1 MKKWGVTLKLFAI
14 TASFFLLFYTI
25 IMIGQ
30 LLFFEQFYQSKK
42 LNDLEKKLEAF
53 SQQYVSREWD
63 AESMARELSAF
74 ISRNKTQLAI
84 VSTNGQVKYDNPFRI
99 VIRDQ
104 AAKSVKISLSLFPEE
119 ERSALLSAN
128 LQKGDEIEAIGVFEE
143 GLLQEMFYPR
153 VIRKAGAAD
162 IGSLK
167 ASDTAPSLVSVSG
180 EITDL
185 FLPAPNQ
192 WNLRQGILFH
202 VLKDL
207 FPLSE
212 ERKRALEHGKVM
224 EEEWVEPWSGVRSLV
239 AIHPVIRNGQL
250 SELIV
255 ALTSLQQ
262 ISEANDALRLF
273 YIYIG
278 IGGFALILV
287 LSLLFSKIVTKPLLS
302 LNKSALRMA
311 RLDFS
316 VKSPLARNDE
326 FGSLA
331 RSLNT
336 MSEKLDVTLRELQQA
351 NEQLRQEMD
360 HKQRMELIQ
369 KDFVSNASHE
379 LKTPLSIVKSYAEGL
394 RDGVGENKR
403 ERYIEVILD
412 ETEKMEELVR
422 DLLELAKL
430 EAKTTKLKKSWF
442 FLSELTEEIGERLM
456 HHLRD
461 KELRIVTILA
471 NEEAQFAD
479 QEKIEQVLF
488 NILVNAIRYANP
500 GSAITVRIEGEQ
512 HAQRVTIENEGEP
525 IPEEQL
531 GFVWDRFYRIER
543 SRNRKTGGTGLG
555 LAIVR
560 HILELHEAAYGVRNT
575 KTGVAFYFSLP
586 SHGKMKPFA

>member
-104 AAKSVKISLSLFPEE
+104 AGKSVKISLSLFPEE

-128 LQKGDEIEAIGVFEE
+128 LQKGDRIEAIGVFEE

-212 ERKRALEHGKVM
+212 ERKRALEHGKVL

-379 LKTPLSIVKSYAEGL
+379 LKTPLSIVKSFAEGL

-500 GSAITVRIEGEQ
+500 GSEITVRIEGEQ
-512 HAQRVTIENEGEP
+512 LAQRVTIENEGEP

-586 SHGKMKPFA
+586 SYGKMKPFA

>member
-14 TASFFLLFYTI
+14 TSSCFLLFYTI

-42 LNDLEKKLEAF
+42 LDDLEKKLEAF
-53 SQQYVSREWD
+53 AKEYVSREWD
-63 AESMARELSAF
+63 AESMARELSVF

-84 VSTNGQVKYDNPFRI
+84 VSPNGQVKYDNPFRI
-99 VIRDQ
+99 VIRDREG
-104 AAKSVKISLSLFPEE
+104 KNVKISLSLLPEE
-119 ERSALLSAN
+119 DRSALLSAN
-128 LQKGDEIEAIGVFEE
+128 LHKGDRIEAIGVFEE

-153 VIRKAGAAD
+153 VIKKAGAAD
-162 IGSLK
+162 IGTLRG
-167 ASDTAPSLVSVSG
+167 SDTTLALSTVSG
-180 EITDL
+180 EITEL

-212 ERKRALEHGKVM
+212 ERKRALEGGSVL

-239 AIHPVIRNGQL
+239 AIHPIVQDGRL
-250 SELIV
+250 SELVV

-273 YIYIG
+273 YVYIG
-278 IGGFALILV
+278 IGGFALILL
-287 LSLLFSKIVTKPLLS
+287 LSLLLSKIVTKPLLS

-316 VKSPLARNDE
+316 VKSPIIRNDE

-336 MSEKLDVTLRELQQA
+336 MAEKLDVTLRELQQA
-351 NEQLRQEMD
+351 NEQLRSEMD

-369 KDFVSNASHE
+369 KEFVSNASHE
-379 LKTPLSIVKSYAEGL
+379 LKTPLSIVKSFAEGL

-430 EAKTTKLKKSWF
+430 ESKTIKLKKSWF
-442 FLSELTEEIGERLM
+442 FLSELTEEIVERLM
-456 HHLRD
+456 HHFRE
-461 KELRIVTILA
+461 KELRAVTILA
-471 NEEAQFAD
+471 NEEALYAD
-479 QEKIEQVLF
+479 QEKIEQVLL
-488 NILVNAIRYANP
+488 NMLVNAIRHANP
-500 GSAITVRIEGEQ
+500 GSEITVRIEGE
-512 HAQRVTIENEGEP
+512 AQALRVTIENEGEQ
-525 IPEEQL
+525 IPQEQL
-531 GFVWDRFYRIER
+531 AFVWDRFYRIER

-560 HILELHEAAYGVRNT
+560 HILELHEASYSVRNT
-575 KTGVAFYFSLP
+575 KTGVAFSFSLP
-586 SHGKMKPFA
+586 THGKGK

>member
-104 AAKSVKISLSLFPEE
+104 VGKSVKISLSLFPEE

-128 LQKGDEIEAIGVFEE
+128 LQKGDRIEAIGVFEE

-212 ERKRALEHGKVM
+212 ERKRALEHGKVL

-379 LKTPLSIVKSYAEGL
+379 LKTPLSIVKSFAEGL

-500 GSAITVRIEGEQ
+500 GSEITVRIEGEQ

-531 GFVWDRFYRIER
+531 GLVWDRFYRIER

-586 SHGKMKPFA
+586 SYGKMKPFA

>member
-14 TASFFLLFYTI
+14 TSSCFLLFYTI

-42 LNDLEKKLEAF
+42 LDDLEKKLEAF
-53 SQQYVSREWD
+53 AKEYVSREWD
-63 AESMARELSAF
+63 AESMARELSVF

-84 VSTNGQVKYDNPFRI
+84 VSPNGQVKYDNPFRI
-99 VIRDQ
+99 VIRDREG
-104 AAKSVKISLSLFPEE
+104 KNVKISLSLLPEE
-119 ERSALLSAN
+119 DRSALLSAN
-128 LQKGDEIEAIGVFEE
+128 LHKGDRIEAIGVFEE

-153 VIRKAGAAD
+153 VIKKAGAAD
-162 IGSLK
+162 IGTLRG
-167 ASDTAPSLVSVSG
+167 SDTTLTLSTVSG
-180 EITDL
+180 EITEL

-212 ERKRALEHGKVM
+212 ERKRALEGGSVL

-239 AIHPVIRNGQL
+239 AIHPIVQDGRL
-250 SELIV
+250 SELVV

-273 YIYIG
+273 YVYIG
-278 IGGFALILV
+278 IGGFALILL
-287 LSLLFSKIVTKPLLS
+287 LSLLLSKIVTKPLLS

-316 VKSPLARNDE
+316 VKSPIIRNDE

-336 MSEKLDVTLRELQQA
+336 MAEKLDVTLRELQQA
-351 NEQLRQEMD
+351 NEQLRNEMD

-369 KDFVSNASHE
+369 KEFVSNASHE
-379 LKTPLSIVKSYAEGL
+379 LKTPLSIVKSFAEGL

-430 EAKTTKLKKSWF
+430 ESKTIKLKKSWF
-442 FLSELTEEIGERLM
+442 FLSELTEEIVERLM
-456 HHLRD
+456 HHFRE
-461 KELRIVTILA
+461 KELRAVKILA
-471 NEEAQFAD
+471 NEEALYAD
-479 QEKIEQVLF
+479 QEKIEQVLL
-488 NILVNAIRYANP
+488 NMLVNAIRHANP
-500 GSAITVRIEGEQ
+500 GSEITVRIEGE
-512 HAQRVTIENEGEP
+512 AQALRVTIENEGEQ
-525 IPEEQL
+525 IPQEQL
-531 GFVWDRFYRIER
+531 AFVWDRFYRIER

-560 HILELHEAAYGVRNT
+560 HILELHEASYSVRNT
-575 KTGVAFYFSLP
+575 KTGVAFSFSLP
-586 SHGKMKPFA
+586 THGKGK

>member
-1 MKKWGVTLKLFAI
+1 
-14 TASFFLLFYTI
+14 
-25 IMIGQ
+25 
-30 LLFFEQFYQSKK
+30 
-42 LNDLEKKLEAF
+42 
-53 SQQYVSREWD
+53 
-63 AESMARELSAF
+63 MARELSVF

-84 VSTNGQVKYDNPFRI
+84 VSPNGQVKYDNPFRI
-99 VIRDQ
+99 VIRDREG
-104 AAKSVKISLSLFPEE
+104 KNVKISLSLLPEE
-119 ERSALLSAN
+119 DRSALLSAN
-128 LQKGDEIEAIGVFEE
+128 LHKGDRIEAIGVFEE

-153 VIRKAGAAD
+153 VIKKAGAAD
-162 IGSLK
+162 IGTLRG
-167 ASDTAPSLVSVSG
+167 SDTTLTLSTVSG
-180 EITDL
+180 EITEL

-212 ERKRALEHGKVM
+212 ERKRALEGGSVL

-239 AIHPVIRNGQL
+239 AIHPIVQDGRL
-250 SELIV
+250 SELVV

-273 YIYIG
+273 YVYIG
-278 IGGFALILV
+278 IGGFALILL
-287 LSLLFSKIVTKPLLS
+287 LSLLLSKIVTKPLLS

-316 VKSPLARNDE
+316 VKSPIIRNDE

-336 MSEKLDVTLRELQQA
+336 MAEKLDVTLRELQQA
-351 NEQLRQEMD
+351 NEQLRNEMD

-369 KDFVSNASHE
+369 KEFVSNASHE
-379 LKTPLSIVKSYAEGL
+379 LKTPLSIVKSFAEGL

-430 EAKTTKLKKSWF
+430 ESKTIKLKKSWF
-442 FLSELTEEIGERLM
+442 FLSELTEEIVERLM
-456 HHLRD
+456 HHFRE
-461 KELRIVTILA
+461 KELRAVTILA
-471 NEEAQFAD
+471 NEEALYAD
-479 QEKIEQVLF
+479 QEKIEQVLL
-488 NILVNAIRYANP
+488 NMLVNAIRHANP
-500 GSAITVRIEGEQ
+500 GSEITVRIEGE
-512 HAQRVTIENEGEP
+512 AQALRVTIENEGEQ
-525 IPEEQL
+525 IPQEQL
-531 GFVWDRFYRIER
+531 SFVWDRFYRIER

-560 HILELHEAAYGVRNT
+560 HILELHEASYSVRNT
-575 KTGVAFYFSLP
+575 KTGVAFSFSLP
-586 SHGKMKPFA
+586 THGKGK

>member
-14 TASFFLLFYTI
+14 TSSCFLLFYTI

-42 LNDLEKKLEAF
+42 LDDLEKKLEAF
-53 SQQYVSREWD
+53 AKEYVSREWD
-63 AESMARELSAF
+63 AESMARELSVF

-84 VSTNGQVKYDNPFRI
+84 VSPNGQVKYDNPFRI
-99 VIRDQ
+99 VIRDREG
-104 AAKSVKISLSLFPEE
+104 KNVKISLSLLPEE
-119 ERSALLSAN
+119 DRSALLSAN
-128 LQKGDEIEAIGVFEE
+128 LHKGDRIEAIGVFEE

-153 VIRKAGAAD
+153 VIKKAGAAD
-162 IGSLK
+162 IGTLRG
-167 ASDTAPSLVSVSG
+167 SDTTLALSTVSG
-180 EITDL
+180 EITEL

-212 ERKRALEHGKVM
+212 ERKRALEGGSVL

-239 AIHPVIRNGQL
+239 AIHPIVQDGRL
-250 SELIV
+250 SELVV

-273 YIYIG
+273 YVYIG
-278 IGGFALILV
+278 IGGFALILL
-287 LSLLFSKIVTKPLLS
+287 LSLLLSKIVTKPLLS

-316 VKSPLARNDE
+316 VKSPIIRNDE

-336 MSEKLDVTLRELQQA
+336 MAEKLDVTLRELQQA
-351 NEQLRQEMD
+351 NEQLRSEMD

-369 KDFVSNASHE
+369 KEFVSNASHE
-379 LKTPLSIVKSYAEGL
+379 LKTPLSIVKSFAEGL

-430 EAKTTKLKKSWF
+430 ESKTIKLKKSWF
-442 FLSELTEEIGERLM
+442 FLSELTEEIVERLM
-456 HHLRD
+456 HHFRE
-461 KELRIVTILA
+461 KELRAVTILA
-471 NEEAQFAD
+471 NEEALYAD
-479 QEKIEQVLF
+479 QEKIEQVLL
-488 NILVNAIRYANP
+488 NMLVNAIRHANP
-500 GSAITVRIEGEQ
+500 GSEITVRIEGE
-512 HAQRVTIENEGEP
+512 AQALRVTIENEGEQ
-525 IPEEQL
+525 IPQEQL
-531 GFVWDRFYRIER
+531 AFVWDRFYRIER

-560 HILELHEAAYGVRNT
+560 HILELHEASYSVRNT
-575 KTGVAFYFSLP
+575 KTGIAFSFSLP
-586 SHGKMKPFA
+586 THGKGK

>member
-104 AAKSVKISLSLFPEE
+104 VGKSVKISLSLFPEE

-128 LQKGDEIEAIGVFEE
+128 LQKGDRIEAIGVFEE

-212 ERKRALEHGKVM
+212 ERKRALEHGKVL

-379 LKTPLSIVKSYAEGL
+379 LKTPLSIVKSFAEGL

-500 GSAITVRIEGEQ
+500 GSEITVRIEGEQ

-586 SHGKMKPFA
+586 SYGKMKPFA

>member
-14 TASFFLLFYTI
+14 TSSCFLLFYTI

-42 LNDLEKKLEAF
+42 LDDLEKKLEAF
-53 SQQYVSREWD
+53 AKEYVSREWD
-63 AESMARELSAF
+63 AESMARELSVF

-84 VSTNGQVKYDNPFRI
+84 VSPNGQVKYDNPFRI
-99 VIRDQ
+99 VIRDREG
-104 AAKSVKISLSLFPEE
+104 KNVKISLSLLPEE
-119 ERSALLSAN
+119 DRSALLSAN
-128 LQKGDEIEAIGVFEE
+128 LHKGDRIEAIGVFEE

-153 VIRKAGAAD
+153 VIKKAGAAD
-162 IGSLK
+162 IGTLRG
-167 ASDTAPSLVSVSG
+167 SDTTLTLSTVSG
-180 EITDL
+180 EITEL

-212 ERKRALEHGKVM
+212 ERKRALEGGSVL

-239 AIHPVIRNGQL
+239 AIHPIVQDGRL
-250 SELIV
+250 SELVV

-273 YIYIG
+273 YVYIG
-278 IGGFALILV
+278 IGGFALILL
-287 LSLLFSKIVTKPLLS
+287 LSLLLSKIVTKPLLS

-316 VKSPLARNDE
+316 VKSPIIRNDE

-336 MSEKLDVTLRELQQA
+336 MAEKLDVTLRELQQA
-351 NEQLRQEMD
+351 NEQLRSEMD

-369 KDFVSNASHE
+369 KEFVSNASHE
-379 LKTPLSIVKSYAEGL
+379 LKTPLSIVKSFAEGL

-430 EAKTTKLKKSWF
+430 ESKTIKLKKSWF
-442 FLSELTEEIGERLM
+442 FLSELTEEIVERLM
-456 HHLRD
+456 HHFRE
-461 KELRIVTILA
+461 KELRAVTILA
-471 NEEAQFAD
+471 NEEALYAD
-479 QEKIEQVLF
+479 QEKIEQVLL
-488 NILVNAIRYANP
+488 NMLVNAIRHANP
-500 GSAITVRIEGEQ
+500 GSEITVRIEGE
-512 HAQRVTIENEGEP
+512 AQALRVTIENEGEQ
-525 IPEEQL
+525 IPQEQL
-531 GFVWDRFYRIER
+531 SFVWDRFYRIER

-560 HILELHEAAYGVRNT
+560 HILELHEASYSVRNT
-575 KTGVAFYFSLP
+575 KTGVAFSFSLP
-586 SHGKMKPFA
+586 THGKGK

>member
-14 TASFFLLFYTI
+14 TSSCFLLFYTI

-42 LNDLEKKLEAF
+42 LDDLEKKLEAF
-53 SQQYVSREWD
+53 AKEYVSREWD
-63 AESMARELSAF
+63 AESMARELSVF

-84 VSTNGQVKYDNPFRI
+84 VSPNGQVKYDNPFRI
-99 VIRDQ
+99 VIRDREG
-104 AAKSVKISLSLFPEE
+104 KNVKISLSLLPEE
-119 ERSALLSAN
+119 DRSALLSAN
-128 LQKGDEIEAIGVFEE
+128 LHKGDRIEAIGVFEE

-153 VIRKAGAAD
+153 VIKKAGAAD
-162 IGSLK
+162 IGTLRG
-167 ASDTAPSLVSVSG
+167 SDTTLTLSTVSG
-180 EITDL
+180 EITEL

-212 ERKRALEHGKVM
+212 ERKRALEGGSVL

-239 AIHPVIRNGQL
+239 AIHPIVQDGRL
-250 SELIV
+250 SELVV

-273 YIYIG
+273 YVYIG
-278 IGGFALILV
+278 IGGFALILL
-287 LSLLFSKIVTKPLLS
+287 LSLLLSKIVTKPLLS

-316 VKSPLARNDE
+316 VKSPIIRNDE

-336 MSEKLDVTLRELQQA
+336 MAEKLDVTLRELQQA
-351 NEQLRQEMD
+351 NEQLRSEMD

-369 KDFVSNASHE
+369 KEFVSNASHE
-379 LKTPLSIVKSYAEGL
+379 LKTPLSIVKSFAEGL

-430 EAKTTKLKKSWF
+430 ESKTIKLKKSWF
-442 FLSELTEEIGERLM
+442 FLSELTEEIVERLM
-456 HHLRD
+456 HHFRE
-461 KELRIVTILA
+461 KELRAVTILA
-471 NEEAQFAD
+471 NEEALYAD
-479 QEKIEQVLF
+479 QEKIEQVLL
-488 NILVNAIRYANP
+488 NMLVNAIRHANP
-500 GSAITVRIEGEQ
+500 GSEITVRIEGE
-512 HAQRVTIENEGEP
+512 AQALRVTIENEGEQ
-525 IPEEQL
+525 IPQEQL
-531 GFVWDRFYRIER
+531 AFVWDRFYRIER

-560 HILELHEAAYGVRNT
+560 HILELHEASYSVRNT
-575 KTGVAFYFSLP
+575 KTGVAFSFSLP
-586 SHGKMKPFA
+586 THGKGK

>member
-104 AAKSVKISLSLFPEE
+104 AGKSVKISLSLFPEE

-128 LQKGDEIEAIGVFEE
+128 LQKGDRIEAIGVFEE

-185 FLPAPNQ
+185 FLPSPNQ

-212 ERKRALEHGKVM
+212 ERKRALEHGKVL

-379 LKTPLSIVKSYAEGL
+379 LKTPLSIVKSFAEGL

-500 GSAITVRIEGEQ
+500 GSEITVRIEGEQ

-586 SHGKMKPFA
+586 SYGKMKPFA

>member
-104 AAKSVKISLSLFPEE
+104 AGKSVKISLSLFPEE

-128 LQKGDEIEAIGVFEE
+128 LQKGDRIEAIGVFEE

-212 ERKRALEHGKVM
+212 ERKRALEHGKVL

-379 LKTPLSIVKSYAEGL
+379 LKTPLSIVKSFAEGL

-500 GSAITVRIEGEQ
+500 GSEITVRIEGEQ

-531 GFVWDRFYRIER
+531 GLVWDRFYRIER

-586 SHGKMKPFA
+586 SYGKMKPFA

>member
-14 TASFFLLFYTI
+14 TSSCFLLFYTI

-42 LNDLEKKLEAF
+42 LDDLEKKLEAF
-53 SQQYVSREWD
+53 AKEYVSREWD
-63 AESMARELSAF
+63 AESMARELSVF

-84 VSTNGQVKYDNPFRI
+84 VSPNGQVKYDNPFRI
-99 VIRDQ
+99 VIRDREG
-104 AAKSVKISLSLFPEE
+104 KNVKISLSLLPEE
-119 ERSALLSAN
+119 DRSALLSAN
-128 LQKGDEIEAIGVFEE
+128 LHKGDRIEAIGVFEE

-153 VIRKAGAAD
+153 VIKKAGAAD
-162 IGSLK
+162 IGTLRG
-167 ASDTAPSLVSVSG
+167 SDTTLTLSTVSG
-180 EITDL
+180 EITEL

-212 ERKRALEHGKVM
+212 ERKRALEGGSVL

-239 AIHPVIRNGQL
+239 AIHPIVQDGRL
-250 SELIV
+250 SELVV

-273 YIYIG
+273 YVYIG
-278 IGGFALILV
+278 IGGFALILL
-287 LSLLFSKIVTKPLLS
+287 LSLLLSKIVTKPLLS

-316 VKSPLARNDE
+316 VKSPIIRNDE

-336 MSEKLDVTLRELQQA
+336 MAEKLDVTLRELQQA
-351 NEQLRQEMD
+351 NEQLRNEMD

-369 KDFVSNASHE
+369 KEFVSNASHE
-379 LKTPLSIVKSYAEGL
+379 LKTPLSIVKSFAEGL

-430 EAKTTKLKKSWF
+430 ESKTIKLKKSWF
-442 FLSELTEEIGERLM
+442 FLSELTEEIVERLM
-456 HHLRD
+456 HHFRE
-461 KELRIVTILA
+461 KELRAVTILA
-471 NEEAQFAD
+471 NEEALYAD
-479 QEKIEQVLF
+479 QEKIEQVLL
-488 NILVNAIRYANP
+488 NMLVNAIRHANP
-500 GSAITVRIEGEQ
+500 GSEITVRIEGE
-512 HAQRVTIENEGEP
+512 AQALRVTIENEGEQ
-525 IPEEQL
+525 IPQEQL
-531 GFVWDRFYRIER
+531 AFVWDRFYRIER

-560 HILELHEAAYGVRNT
+560 HILELHEASYSVRNT
-575 KTGVAFYFSLP
+575 KTGVAFSFSLP
-586 SHGKMKPFA
+586 THGKGK

>member
-53 SQQYVSREWD
+53 SQQYVSRAWD

-84 VSTNGQVKYDNPFRI
+84 VSTSGQVKYDNPFRI

-104 AAKSVKISLSLFPEE
+104 AGKSVKISLSLFPEE
-119 ERSALLSAN
+119 ERSALLGAN
-128 LQKGDEIEAIGVFEE
+128 LQKGDRIEAIGVFEE

-212 ERKRALEHGKVM
+212 ERKRALEHGKVL
-224 EEEWVEPWSGVRSLV
+224 EEDWVEPWSGVRSLV

-379 LKTPLSIVKSYAEGL
+379 LKTPLSIVKSFAEGL

-500 GSAITVRIEGEQ
+500 GSEITVRIEGEQ

-586 SHGKMKPFA
+586 SYGKMKPFA

>member
-104 AAKSVKISLSLFPEE
+104 AGKSVKISLSLFPEE

-128 LQKGDEIEAIGVFEE
+128 LQKGDRIEAIGVFEE

-167 ASDTAPSLVSVSG
+167 ASDTASSLVSVSG

-212 ERKRALEHGKVM
+212 ERKRALEHGKVL

-379 LKTPLSIVKSYAEGL
+379 LKTPLSIVKSFAEGL

-500 GSAITVRIEGEQ
+500 GSEITVRIEGEQ

-586 SHGKMKPFA
+586 SYGKMKPFA

>member
-14 TASFFLLFYTI
+14 TSSCFLLFYTI

-42 LNDLEKKLEAF
+42 LDDLEKKLEAF
-53 SQQYVSREWD
+53 AKEYVSREWD
-63 AESMARELSAF
+63 AESMARELSVF

-84 VSTNGQVKYDNPFRI
+84 VSPNGQVKYDNPFRI
-99 VIRDQ
+99 VIRDREG
-104 AAKSVKISLSLFPEE
+104 KNVKISLSLLPEE
-119 ERSALLSAN
+119 DRSALLSAN
-128 LQKGDEIEAIGVFEE
+128 LHKGDRIEAIGVFEE

-153 VIRKAGAAD
+153 VIKKAGAAD
-162 IGSLK
+162 IGTLRG
-167 ASDTAPSLVSVSG
+167 SDTTLTLSTVSG
-180 EITDL
+180 EITEL

-212 ERKRALEHGKVM
+212 ERKRALEGGSVL

-239 AIHPVIRNGQL
+239 AIHPIVQDGRL
-250 SELIV
+250 SELVV

-273 YIYIG
+273 YVYIG
-278 IGGFALILV
+278 IGGFALILL
-287 LSLLFSKIVTKPLLS
+287 LSLLLSKIVTKPLLS

-316 VKSPLARNDE
+316 VKSPIIRNDE

-336 MSEKLDVTLRELQQA
+336 MAEKLDVTLRELQQA
-351 NEQLRQEMD
+351 NEQLRSEMD

-369 KDFVSNASHE
+369 KEFVSNASHE
-379 LKTPLSIVKSYAEGL
+379 LKTPLSIVKSFAEGL

-430 EAKTTKLKKSWF
+430 ESKTIKLKKSWF
-442 FLSELTEEIGERLM
+442 FLSELTEEIVERLM
-456 HHLRD
+456 HHFRE
-461 KELRIVTILA
+461 KELRAVTILA
-471 NEEAQFAD
+471 NEEALYAD
-479 QEKIEQVLF
+479 QEKIEQVLL
-488 NILVNAIRYANP
+488 NMLVNAIRHANP
-500 GSAITVRIEGEQ
+500 GSEITVRIEGE
-512 HAQRVTIENEGEP
+512 AQALHVTIENEGEQ
-525 IPEEQL
+525 IPQEQL
-531 GFVWDRFYRIER
+531 AFVWDRFYRIER

-560 HILELHEAAYGVRNT
+560 HILELHEASYSVRNT
-575 KTGVAFYFSLP
+575 KTGVAFSFSLP
-586 SHGKMKPFA
+586 THGKGK

>member
-53 SQQYVSREWD
+53 SQQYVSRAWD

-104 AAKSVKISLSLFPEE
+104 AGKSVKISLSLFPEE
-119 ERSALLSAN
+119 ERSALLGAN
-128 LQKGDEIEAIGVFEE
+128 LQKGDRIEAIGVFEE

-212 ERKRALEHGKVM
+212 ERKRALEHGKVL
-224 EEEWVEPWSGVRSLV
+224 EEDWVEPWSGVRSLV

-379 LKTPLSIVKSYAEGL
+379 LKTPLSIVKSFAEGL

-500 GSAITVRIEGEQ
+500 GSEITVRIEGEQ

-586 SHGKMKPFA
+586 SYGKMKPFA

>member
-14 TASFFLLFYTI
+14 TSSCFLLFYTI

-42 LNDLEKKLEAF
+42 LDDLEKKLEAF
-53 SQQYVSREWD
+53 AKEYVSREWD
-63 AESMARELSAF
+63 AESMARELSVF

-84 VSTNGQVKYDNPFRI
+84 VSPNGQVKYDNPFRI
-99 VIRDQ
+99 VIRDREG
-104 AAKSVKISLSLFPEE
+104 KNVKISLSLLPEE
-119 ERSALLSAN
+119 DRSPLLSAN
-128 LQKGDEIEAIGVFEE
+128 LHKGDRIEAIGVFEE

-153 VIRKAGAAD
+153 VIKKAGAAD
-162 IGSLK
+162 IGTLRG
-167 ASDTAPSLVSVSG
+167 SDTTLTLSTVSG
-180 EITDL
+180 EITEL

-202 VLKDL
+202 ALKDL

-212 ERKRALEHGKVM
+212 ERKRALEGGSVL

-239 AIHPVIRNGQL
+239 AIHPIVQDGRL
-250 SELIV
+250 SELVV

-273 YIYIG
+273 YVYIG
-278 IGGFALILV
+278 IGGFALILL
-287 LSLLFSKIVTKPLLS
+287 LSLLLSKIVTKPLLS

-316 VKSPLARNDE
+316 VKSPIIRNDE

-336 MSEKLDVTLRELQQA
+336 MAEKLDVTLRELQQA
-351 NEQLRQEMD
+351 NEQLRSEMD

-369 KDFVSNASHE
+369 KEFVSNASHE
-379 LKTPLSIVKSYAEGL
+379 LKTPLSIVKSFAEGL

-430 EAKTTKLKKSWF
+430 ESKTIKLKKSWF
-442 FLSELTEEIGERLM
+442 FLSELTEEIVERLM
-456 HHLRD
+456 HHFRE
-461 KELRIVTILA
+461 KELRAVTILA
-471 NEEAQFAD
+471 NEEALYAD
-479 QEKIEQVLF
+479 QEKIEQVLL
-488 NILVNAIRYANP
+488 NMLVNAIRHANP
-500 GSAITVRIEGEQ
+500 GSEITVRIEGE
-512 HAQRVTIENEGEP
+512 AQALRVTIENEGEQ
-525 IPEEQL
+525 IPQEQL
-531 GFVWDRFYRIER
+531 AFVWDRFYRIER

-560 HILELHEAAYGVRNT
+560 HILELHEASYSVRNT
-575 KTGVAFYFSLP
+575 KTGVAFSFSLP
-586 SHGKMKPFA
+586 THGKGK

>member
-104 AAKSVKISLSLFPEE
+104 AGKSVKISLSLFPEE

-128 LQKGDEIEAIGVFEE
+128 LQKGDRIEAIGVFEE

-212 ERKRALEHGKVM
+212 ERKRALEHGKVL

-379 LKTPLSIVKSYAEGL
+379 LKTPLSIVKSFAEGL

-500 GSAITVRIEGEQ
+500 GSEITVRIEGEQ

-586 SHGKMKPFA
+586 SYGKMKPFA

>member
-14 TASFFLLFYTI
+14 TSSCFLLFYTI

-42 LNDLEKKLEAF
+42 LDDLEKKLEAF
-53 SQQYVSREWD
+53 AKEYVSREWD
-63 AESMARELSAF
+63 AESMARELSVF

-84 VSTNGQVKYDNPFRI
+84 VSPNGQVKYDNPFRI
-99 VIRDQ
+99 VIRDREG
-104 AAKSVKISLSLFPEE
+104 KNVKISLSLLPEE
-119 ERSALLSAN
+119 DRSALLSAN
-128 LQKGDEIEAIGVFEE
+128 LHKGDRIEAIGVFEE

-153 VIRKAGAAD
+153 VIKKAGAAD
-162 IGSLK
+162 IGTLRG
-167 ASDTAPSLVSVSG
+167 SDTTLTLSTVSG
-180 EITDL
+180 EITEL

-212 ERKRALEHGKVM
+212 ERKRALEGGSVL

-239 AIHPVIRNGQL
+239 AIHPIVQDGRL
-250 SELIV
+250 SELVV

-273 YIYIG
+273 YVYIG
-278 IGGFALILV
+278 IGGFALILL
-287 LSLLFSKIVTKPLLS
+287 LSLLLSKIVTKPLLS

-316 VKSPLARNDE
+316 VKSPIIRNDE

-336 MSEKLDVTLRELQQA
+336 MAEKLDVTLRELQQA
-351 NEQLRQEMD
+351 NEQLRNEMD

-369 KDFVSNASHE
+369 KEFVSNASHE
-379 LKTPLSIVKSYAEGL
+379 LKTPLSIVKSFAEGL

-430 EAKTTKLKKSWF
+430 ESKTIKLKKSWF
-442 FLSELTEEIGERLM
+442 FLSELTEEIVERLM
-456 HHLRD
+456 HHFRE
-461 KELRIVTILA
+461 KELRAVTILA
-471 NEEAQFAD
+471 NEEALYAD
-479 QEKIEQVLF
+479 QEKIEQVLL
-488 NILVNAIRYANP
+488 NMLVNAIRHANP
-500 GSAITVRIEGEQ
+500 GSEITVRIEGE
-512 HAQRVTIENEGEP
+512 AQALRVTIENEGEQ
-525 IPEEQL
+525 IPQEQL
-531 GFVWDRFYRIER
+531 SFVWDRFYRIER

-560 HILELHEAAYGVRNT
+560 HILELHEASYSVRNT
-575 KTGVAFYFSLP
+575 KTGVAFSFSLP
-586 SHGKMKPFA
+586 THGKGK

>member
-1 MKKWGVTLKLFAI
+1 MKKWGVTFKLFAI
-14 TASFFLLFYTI
+14 TSSCFLLFYTI
-25 IMIGQ
+25 VMIGQ

-42 LNDLEKKLEAF
+42 LDDLEKKLEAF
-53 SQQYVSREWD
+53 SHEYVSRKWD

-74 ISRNKTQLAI
+74 ISRNKTQLVI
-84 VSTNGQVKYDNPFRI
+84 VNPNGQVKYDNPFRI
-99 VIRDQ
+99 VIRD
-104 AAKSVKISLSLFPEE
+104 AAGKSVKISLSLLPEE
-119 ERSALLSAN
+119 DRSALVNAN
-128 LQKGDEIEAIGVFEE
+128 LHKGDRIEALGVFEE

-153 VIRKAGAAD
+153 VIKKAGAAD
-162 IGSLK
+162 IGTLR
-167 ASDTAPSLVSVSG
+167 ASDATLALSTVSG
-180 EITDL
+180 EITEL

-212 ERKRALEHGKVM
+212 ERKRTLAGGSVL

-239 AIHPVIRNGQL
+239 AIHPIVRDGQL
-250 SELIV
+250 SELVV

-273 YIYIG
+273 YVYIG

-287 LSLLFSKIVTKPLLS
+287 LSLFLSKIVTKPLLS
-302 LNKSALRMA
+302 LNQSALRMA

-316 VKSPLARNDE
+316 VKSPIIRNDE

-336 MSEKLDVTLRELQQA
+336 MAEKLDVTLRELQQA
-351 NEQLRQEMD
+351 NEQLRSEMD
-360 HKQRMELIQ
+360 HKKRMELIQ
-369 KDFVSNASHE
+369 KEFVSNASHE
-379 LKTPLSIVKSYAEGL
+379 LKTPLSIVKSFAEGL

-403 ERYIEVILD
+403 ERYIAVILD

-430 EAKTTKLKKSWF
+430 ESKTIKLKKSWF
-442 FLSELTEEIGERLM
+442 FLSELAEEIVERLM
-456 HHLRD
+456 HPFRE
-461 KELRIVTILA
+461 KELRAVTILA
-471 NEEAQFAD
+471 NEQALYAD

-488 NILVNAIRYANP
+488 NMLVNAIRHANP
-500 GSAITVRIEGEQ
+500 GSEIAVRIEGE
-512 HAQRVTIENEGEP
+512 AQALHVTIENEGEQ
-525 IPEEQL
+525 IPQEQL
-531 GFVWDRFYRIER
+531 AFVWDRFYRIER

-560 HILELHEAAYGVRNT
+560 HILELHEASYGVRNT

-586 SHGKMKPFA
+586 IHGKGK

>member
-14 TASFFLLFYTI
+14 TSSCFLLFYTI

-42 LNDLEKKLEAF
+42 LDDLEKKLEAF
-53 SQQYVSREWD
+53 AKEYVSREWD
-63 AESMARELSAF
+63 AESMARELSVF

-84 VSTNGQVKYDNPFRI
+84 VSPNGQVKYDNPFRI
-99 VIRDQ
+99 VIRDREG
-104 AAKSVKISLSLFPEE
+104 KNVKISLSLLPEE
-119 ERSALLSAN
+119 DRSALLSAN
-128 LQKGDEIEAIGVFEE
+128 LHKGDRIEAIGVFEE

-153 VIRKAGAAD
+153 VIKKAGAAD
-162 IGSLK
+162 IGTLRG
-167 ASDTAPSLVSVSG
+167 SDTTLTLSTVSG
-180 EITDL
+180 EITEL

-212 ERKRALEHGKVM
+212 ERKRALEGGSVL

-239 AIHPVIRNGQL
+239 AIHPIVQDGRL
-250 SELIV
+250 SELVV

-273 YIYIG
+273 YVYIG
-278 IGGFALILV
+278 IGGFALILL
-287 LSLLFSKIVTKPLLS
+287 LSLLLSKIVTKPLLS

-316 VKSPLARNDE
+316 VKSPIIRNDE

-336 MSEKLDVTLRELQQA
+336 MAEKLDVTLRELQQA
-351 NEQLRQEMD
+351 NEQLRSEMD

-369 KDFVSNASHE
+369 KEFVSNASHE
-379 LKTPLSIVKSYAEGL
+379 LKTPLSIVKSFAEGL

-430 EAKTTKLKKSWF
+430 ESKTIKLKKSWF
-442 FLSELTEEIGERLM
+442 FLSELTEEIVERLM
-456 HHLRD
+456 HHFRE
-461 KELRIVTILA
+461 KELRAVTILA
-471 NEEAQFAD
+471 NEEALYAD
-479 QEKIEQVLF
+479 QEKIEQVLL
-488 NILVNAIRYANP
+488 NMLVNAIRHANP
-500 GSAITVRIEGEQ
+500 GSEITVRIEGE
-512 HAQRVTIENEGEP
+512 AQALRVTIENEGEQ
-525 IPEEQL
+525 IPQEQL
-531 GFVWDRFYRIER
+531 AFVWDRFYRIER

-560 HILELHEAAYGVRNT
+560 HILELHEASYSVRNT
-575 KTGVAFYFSLP
+575 KTGIAFSFSLP
-586 SHGKMKPFA
+586 THGKGK